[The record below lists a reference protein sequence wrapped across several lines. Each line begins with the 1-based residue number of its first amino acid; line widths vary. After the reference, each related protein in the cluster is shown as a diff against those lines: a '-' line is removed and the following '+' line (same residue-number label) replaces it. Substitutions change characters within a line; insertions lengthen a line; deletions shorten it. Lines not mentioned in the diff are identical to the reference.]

1 MTIVTFPSKSA
12 SVDQRGASN
21 GQPPGGEPPHNG
33 GMDARVE
40 KLENFAHETRDRLT
54 RIETRIESMDKTV
67 ATKSELHDM
76 KAELVKWIVG
86 TAIGLGVAGI
96 AVMTFVLNNAAPRQP
111 SVSPQPIIITVPP
124 AVAPPQ
130 APTAK

>member
-1 MTIVTFPSKSA
+1 MTIVTFPAKSA
-12 SVDQRGASN
+12 SPDLRGASN
-21 GQPPGGEPPHNG
+21 GQPPGGEPPHNN
-33 GMDARVE
+33 GMDARVG
-40 KLENFAHETRDRLT
+40 KLEDFAHETRDRLT

-96 AVMTFVLNNAAPRQP
+96 TVMTFVLNNA
-111 SVSPQPIIITVPP
+111 SPKQSPASSQPIIITVPP
-124 AVAPPQ
+124 VATPSP
-130 APTAK
+130 ATVAK